1 MKKYI
6 APEMEIANFKMV
18 DVLTTSGDPITPAT
32 ITGNSGAAELQ
43 ADGAVKFSTNGAF

>member
-18 DVLTTSGDPITPAT
+18 DVLTTSGDPAPAML
-32 ITGNSGAAELQ
+32 TGNTSTDLD
-43 ADGAVKFSTNGAF
+43 ADSAIQFSNEYGAF

>member
-18 DVLTTSGDPITPAT
+18 DVLTTSGDPAT
-32 ITGNSGAAELQ
+32 ITGMATAAELS
-43 ADGAVKFSTNGAF
+43 ADKEIKFSTNGAF